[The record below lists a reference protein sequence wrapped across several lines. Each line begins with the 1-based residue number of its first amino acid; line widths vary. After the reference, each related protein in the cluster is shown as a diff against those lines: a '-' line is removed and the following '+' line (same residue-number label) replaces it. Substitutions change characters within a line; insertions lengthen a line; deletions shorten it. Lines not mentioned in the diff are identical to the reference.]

1 MANQSISQL
10 PVASTIT
17 GAELAVVVQNGVTKQ
32 CQVEQIANAVSPGKL
47 IQTVYFDSN
56 SNLVFVY
63 TDSTQQSVGPIPG
76 YVAAHIAPNGHL
88 ILTNSI
94 GGTTDAGSV
103 FASLDQT
110 FLTLSH
116 ESSLPNSQQLVGGS
130 GITVT
135 GGSPGGQATISMSG
149 APGSLATAGNGII
162 AKNSTNT
169 VVSRTITSGSTGIA
183 VTNGDGVSGNPTI
196 GLGGKLATLEA
207 LNTNGFLASN
217 GTSVFQRALTATAN
231 QITITNPEGFLGN
244 PLFSIA
250 DNPVLPGTGSVTLP
264 TGNTSQRP
272 GNLAGQLRFNSQL
285 DVFEGQNSSGVWE
298 VLALGGGVT
307 SITLGT
313 GLTGAPNPITSTGT
327 ISISATGVT
336 AGSYGS
342 SSQVPSFIVNA
353 QGQLTSAANVNISA
367 TAIGAVTSVSGTANE
382 ITSSG
387 GQTPVI
393 SLPSALTFTGK
404 SVTNGTFITPTIS
417 SILNSGTLT
426 LPTGTDTLVARNT
439 TDTLTNKSM
448 SGSTNTFT
456 NIPNSALVN
465 SSLTIGTTNVA
476 LGATA
481 TTLAG
486 LTSVTVTQDPV
497 SDLQLATKQYV
508 DNVAQGL
515 NVKTAVMVATTG
527 NITLSGE
534 QTIDGVLTSSS
545 RVLVKNQSAPAQN
558 GIYVSASGA
567 WTRSVDANTW
577 NELISAFTFVQD
589 GTTQADTGWVCT
601 INAGGTLGTTPV
613 TWTQFS
619 GAGTYTAGTGLTLT
633 GTQFSITNTAV
644 TAGTYGTDARNLTLS
659 VNAQGQITNIFDQP
673 ISIAASQINSA
684 IPNSGLA
691 NSSITIGS
699 TSISLG
705 GSITTLAGTSISGA
719 TNTLSNIPNSALT
732 NSSVTIGSSSVSL
745 GGTVT
750 TLSGVSMSGSSNT
763 FTNIPNAALTNS
775 SITIN
780 GSSVSLGGSVTVTAT
795 ASNALTIGTGLS
807 GSSYNGSTPVTVA
820 IANTA
825 VSAGSYGSASAVPTF
840 TVNAQGQ
847 LTAASNTTIAITN
860 TQVSGLG
867 TMSTQNSNS
876 VSITGGSLSGVGVSA
891 TSFSASQDSSFT
903 STGALLI
910 SSGTTAQQPVSPAV
924 GMLRYNTTT
933 GQFEGYSG
941 VSPSWKSVGGAAISD
956 DTTTNAIEYP
966 LFVTA
971 TSGTAQTVYTSST
984 KYTYNPSTG
993 ALGFTSAKATNGFY
1007 SVGAFSPAPYT
1018 DGVVV
1023 DYVTGKGRISVGA
1036 GDGIYFYKD
1045 NSNSSVATTQIA
1057 AITSAGDFSASTV
1070 NATNGIVLNSA
1081 TITTSFTVPTGSNA
1095 HSVGPVSVASGV
1107 TVTVSSGQRWVIS

>member
-32 CQVEQIANAVSPGKL
+32 CQVEQLANAVSPGKL
-47 IQTVYFDSN
+47 IETVYFDSS

-76 YVAAHIAPNGHL
+76 YVAAEIAPNGHL
-88 ILTNSI
+88 ILTNSV

-116 ESSLPNSQQLVGGS
+116 ESDLPNSQQLVGGS

-135 GGSPGGQATISMSG
+135 AGSPGGQATISMSG

-162 AKNSTNT
+162 AKNSSNT
-169 VVSRTITSGSTGIA
+169 VVARTITSGSTGIA
-183 VTNGDGVSGNPTI
+183 ITNGDGTAGNPTI

-207 LNTNGFLASN
+207 LSTNGFLASN
-217 GTSVFQRALTATAN
+217 GSAVFQRALTAAAN
-231 QITITNPEGFLGN
+231 QITITNPEGFAGN

-250 DNPVLPGTGSVTLP
+250 SNPVLPGTGSVTLP

-272 GNLAGQLRFNSQL
+272 GILAGQMRFNSQL

-307 SITLGT
+307 SVTAGT
-313 GLTGAPNPITSTGT
+313 GLEGSPNPITSTGT
-327 ISISATGVT
+327 ISIAATGIT

-342 SSQVPSFIVNA
+342 SSEVPSFVVNA
-353 QGQLTSAANVNISA
+353 QGQLTLAANVAISA

-393 SLPSALTFTGK
+393 SLPSTLTFTGK
-404 SVTNGTFITPTIS
+404 TVTNGTFVTPTIS

-426 LPTGTDTLVARNT
+426 LPIGTDTLVARNT

-448 SGSTNTFT
+448 SGSSNTFT
-456 NIPNSALVN
+456 NIPNSALTN
-465 SSLTIGTTNVA
+465 SSLTVGSTNVA
-476 LGATA
+476 LGGT
-481 TTLAG
+481 TLTLAG

-497 SDLQLATKQYV
+497 SDLDLATKQYV

-515 NVKTAVMVATTG
+515 NVKTAALWGTTG
-527 NITLSGE
+527 NITLSG
-534 QTIDGVLTSSS
+534 LTTQVGGEWTSTLTAGT
-545 RVLVKNQSAPAQN
+545 RILVKNQLAPAEN
-558 GIYVSASGA
+558 GIYAAAAGT
-567 WTRSVDANTW
+567 WTRTTDANTW
-577 NELISAFTFVQD
+577 NELVSAFVFVQD
-589 GTTQADTGWVCT
+589 GATLADTGWVCT
-601 INAGGTLGTTPV
+601 VNPGGTIDTTPV

-619 GAGTYTAGTGLTLT
+619 GAGTYTAGTGLTLA
-633 GTQFSITNTAV
+633 GTQFSLSNTAV
-644 TAGTYGTDARNLTLS
+644 TAGTYGTDARSLTMT

-705 GSITTLAGTSISGA
+705 GTLTTLAGTSISGS
-719 TNTLSNIPNSALT
+719 T
-732 NSSVTIGSSSVSL
+732 
-745 GGTVT
+745 
-750 TLSGVSMSGSSNT
+750 NT
-763 FTNIPNAALTNS
+763 FTNIPNSGLTNS

-780 GSSVSLGGSVTVTAT
+780 GSSVSLGGSITVTAT

-807 GSSYNGSTPVTVA
+807 GGTYDGSAPVTIA
-820 IANTA
+820 ISNTA
-825 VSAGSYGSASAVPTF
+825 VTAGSYGSASAVPTF

-847 LTAASNTTIAITN
+847 LTAASNTTIAIAN

-867 TMSTQNSNS
+867 TMSTQNANS
-876 VSITGGSLSGVGVSA
+876 VSITGGSLSGVGVAA

-910 SSGTTAQQPVSPAV
+910 SSGTTAEQPASPAV

-941 VSPSWKSVGGAAISD
+941 VSPSWKSVGGAAIAD
-956 DTTTNAIEYP
+956 DTTTNATEYP
-966 LFVTA
+966 LFVTT

-993 ALGFTSAKATNGFY
+993 NL
-1007 SVGAFSPAPYT
+1007 
-1018 DGVVV
+1018 
-1023 DYVTGKGRISVGA
+1023 
-1036 GDGIYFYKD
+1036 
-1045 NSNSSVATTQIA
+1045 
-1057 AITSAGDFSASTV
+1057 SASALS
-1070 NATNGIVLNSA
+1070 ATNGIVLNSA
-1081 TITTSFTVPTGSNA
+1081 TVTASFTIPTGSNA